1 MRLKLKNTLARNRT
15 RNLLTNWSNLNVSA
29 RARANRTTRQSGTL
43 FLTIT
48 MHRFYTS
55 TQSLRSLDNSVIY
68 FYTYSARILLFIQA
82 PIDTSL
88 QLNWASLV
96 YCQ

>member
-1 MRLKLKNTLARNRT
+1 MRLKLKNTHARNRA
-15 RNLLTNWSNLNVSA
+15 RNLLTNWSNLNC
-29 RARANRTTRQSGTL
+29 TTRQSGTF

-55 TQSLRSLDNSVIY
+55 TQNLQSLDNSVIY
-68 FYTYSARILLFIQA
+68 FYKYSVRMILFIQA
-82 PIDTSL
+82 PIQTSL
-88 QLNWASLV
+88 RLNWASLV

>member
-1 MRLKLKNTLARNRT
+1 MRLKLKNTHARNRT
-15 RNLLTNWSNLNVSA
+15 RNLLVSQ
-29 RARANRTTRQSGTL
+29 RTRANRTTHQSGTF

-55 TQSLRSLDNSVIY
+55 TQTLQSLDNSVIY
-68 FYTYSARILLFIQA
+68 FYTYSVRMVLFIQA
-82 PIDTSL
+82 PIPTSL

>member
-1 MRLKLKNTLARNRT
+1 MGLKLKNTHARIVPVTCLRT
-15 RNLLTNWSNLNVSA
+15 GQIEMSQ
-29 RARANRTTRQSGTL
+29 RARANRTTHQSGAF

-55 TQSLRSLDNSVIY
+55 TQTLQSPDNSVIY
-68 FYTYSARILLFIQA
+68 FYTYSVRMVLFIQA
-82 PIDTSL
+82 TIPTSL